1 MAHRIWYPQLDAFD
15 CIRRMVA
22 ILSFAD
28 DEGLSMERAQMADL
42 FLSSPPLLHSVTMP
56 MQVRSNFRELGI
68 ARPEKSFLSYPAAP
82 LLFHKMEPVQRRA
95 IRAMVGKNLIDLR
108 LYEKRALSLTDDA
121 RSLLDTRLKHSVAEL
136 KLAQFIVS
144 DILAIGEDNI
154 EESKDDG
161 GIDIERLE

>member
-82 LLFHKMEPVQRRA
+82 LLFHRMEPVQRRA

-154 EESKDDG
+154 EELRKRTG
-161 GIDIERLE
+161 LRRLAA

>member
-28 DEGLSMERAQMADL
+28 EEGLSMERAQMADL
-42 FLSSPPLLHSVTMP
+42 FLSSPPLLHSVKMSIQ
-56 MQVRSNFRELGI
+56 MRSNFRDLGI
-68 ARPEKSFLSYPAAP
+68 SRPEQSFLSYPVAP

-108 LYEKRALSLTDDA
+108 LYEKRALNLTDDA
-121 RSLLDTRLKHSVAEL
+121 RNLLGTRLKHSVAEL

-154 EESKDDG
+154 EELRKRTG
-161 GIDIERLE
+161 LRRLAA

>member
-15 CIRRMVA
+15 CIRRMVT
-22 ILSFAD
+22 ILSFTD
-28 DEGLSMERAQMADL
+28 DDGLSIERAQMADL

-56 MQVRSNFRELGI
+56 MQVRSNFRDLGI

-108 LYEKRALSLTDDA
+108 LYDKRALSLTDNGH
-121 RSLLDTRLKHSVAEL
+121 SLLDTRLKHSAAEI

-144 DILAIGEDNI
+144 DILAIGENNI
-154 EESKDDG
+154 EELRKRTG
-161 GIDIERLE
+161 LRRLAA